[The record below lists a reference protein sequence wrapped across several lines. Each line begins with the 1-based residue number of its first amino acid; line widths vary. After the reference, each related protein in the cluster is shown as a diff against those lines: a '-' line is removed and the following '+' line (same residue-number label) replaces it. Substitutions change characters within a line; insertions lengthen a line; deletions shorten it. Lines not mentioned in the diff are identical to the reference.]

1 MVVCPLAVLDNWAK
15 EFARFAPDIPVVTYY
30 GTKEERAEIRR
41 TQMAMDEVDL
51 EFYRGRATS
60 HAAAMAAAAAAAPSK
75 GKGKGKEKA
84 AGSSKEAGIG
94 DIDEDAS
101 EDDEVDIDYNLAK
114 NLLESFK
121 GQAGMVGPVGT
132 MLADMGI
139 RLPRDESDDEDEAE
153 GSK

>member
-75 GKGKGKEKA
+75 GKGKGKGKGKFGQKA
-84 AGSSKEAGIG
+84 KVKLIAALIKRRRWRKMK
-94 DIDEDAS
+94 
-101 EDDEVDIDYNLAK
+101 LK
-114 NLLESFK
+114 NR
-121 GQAGMVGPVGT
+121 A
-132 MLADMGI
+132 
-139 RLPRDESDDEDEAE
+139 R
-153 GSK
+153 